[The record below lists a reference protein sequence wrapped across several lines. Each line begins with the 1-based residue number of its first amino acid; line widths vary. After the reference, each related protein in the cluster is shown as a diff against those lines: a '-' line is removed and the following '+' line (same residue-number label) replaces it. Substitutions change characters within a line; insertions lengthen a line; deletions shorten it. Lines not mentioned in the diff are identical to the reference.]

1 MSDAN
6 ADNPIVAVLSLL
18 SAGLDFA
25 PTGTGLLGTP
35 TFTSSLMAAL
45 TDQVDATKAARD
57 LEARYTHPALTK
69 DIVIQT
75 VKVALAVE
83 KKDRLVL

>member
-1 MSDAN
+1 
-6 ADNPIVAVLSLL
+6 
-18 SAGLDFA
+18 
-25 PTGTGLLGTP
+25 
-35 TFTSSLMAAL
+35 MAAL